1 MLRPALALTLTL
13 LSACAPLPQVTR
25 VLGKTGPT
33 PTLLPLEQLPPAAN
47 PADPGTG
54 LSGQAAALRGRAAAL
69 RAR

>member
-1 MLRPALALTLTL
+1 MLTRALALALIL
-13 LSACAPLPQVTR
+13 LPACAPLPQVTR

-33 PTLLPLEQLPPAAN
+33 PSLLPLEQLPTAAI

-54 LSGQAAALRGRAAAL
+54 LAGQASGLRGRAAAL